1 MQQMKYRGYEIHVVQ
16 MTDATG
22 WTWSVR
28 ISETH
33 FKTGT
38 AFSRPAGIRF
48 GQLAIDKLEKPV
60 SAD

>member
-1 MQQMKYRGYEIHVVQ
+1 